1 MIQLRRKTSNLPSL
15 VYSAKALL
23 LALSVVLIFANL
35 HLLGSTRDLVKSY
48 SEQQSQARWFLF
60 QLTKEFSELTAA
72 SQYSMQGDDY
82 KQRVKLKYELTWSRF
97 DLLLNNKEAET
108 FISLPGTRS
117 FFHSIFDDFRTIEPR
132 LDLIDN
138 EQYAHEVSESLTAI
152 YLSMIQYVNNN
163 FRMESPLFKVE
174 LEKAKLLNK
183 IQIAMLLILFFCS
196 GLASFIF
203 HKEAQYH
210 RKLSLTDSLTKVKS
224 RLAMFHDLNKRI
236 ERNQK
241 FALFLLDL
249 NGFKQINDKYGH
261 QAGDRALEQVANR
274 LSNLGMPCYRIGG
287 DEFAI
292 AARSQNFENDLVQI
306 KSCFIERIEIGNKQT
321 ARLSTSIGVAHFPSD
336 AKELTQLISVADEN
350 MYRMK
355 FSRARK
361 LASGNV

>member
-1 MIQLRRKTSNLPSL
+1 M
-15 VYSAKALL
+15 
-23 LALSVVLIFANL
+23 
-35 HLLGSTRDLVKSY
+35 
-48 SEQQSQARWFLF
+48 
-60 QLTKEFSELTAA
+60 
-72 SQYSMQGDDY
+72 
-82 KQRVKLKYELTWSRF
+82 
-97 DLLLNNKEAET
+97 
-108 FISLPGTRS
+108 
-117 FFHSIFDDFRTIEPR
+117 
-132 LDLIDN
+132 
-138 EQYAHEVSESLTAI
+138 
-152 YLSMIQYVNNN
+152 
-163 FRMESPLFKVE
+163 
-174 LEKAKLLNK
+174 
-183 IQIAMLLILFFCS
+183 
-196 GLASFIF
+196 
-203 HKEAQYH
+203 
-210 RKLSLTDSLTKVKS
+210 
-224 RLAMFHDLNKRI
+224 
-236 ERNQK
+236 
-241 FALFLLDL
+241 LDL